1 MKCSNYMR
9 NLLYKIV
16 RMFWCQINLTQERGL
31 FDKWS
36 TLDPKNF
43 YAIPFPK
50 LVFFISFYPEF
61 LEKKNKEIKKKYQQL
76 IFWSFIAVFVSSS
89 MLILCWAEKKK
100 KLTFLFI
107 TPLILFINM
116 SISLFR

>member
-1 MKCSNYMR
+1 MKCSNYIR

-16 RMFWCQINLTQERGL
+16 RIFWCQINLTQERGL

-36 TLDPKNF
+36 TLDPKKF

-61 LEKKNKEIKKKYQQL
+61 LEKKNKEIKKKILSTINFLVNYRCFCFVFHANL
-76 IFWSFIAVFVSSS
+76 MLGGKKEKTYIFVYNS
-89 MLILCWAEKKK
+89 
-100 KLTFLFI
+100 
-107 TPLILFINM
+107 IN
-116 SISLFR
+116 IVDKHVN

>member
-9 NLLYKIV
+9 KLLYKIV
-16 RMFWCQINLTQERGL
+16 RMFWCQINLTQESGL

-61 LEKKNKEIKKKYQQL
+61 LEKKKQRNKKNN
-76 IFWSFIAVFVSSS
+76 
-89 MLILCWAEKKK
+89 
-100 KLTFLFI
+100 
-107 TPLILFINM
+107 FINN
-116 SISLFR
+116 